1 MEHGRHYT
9 LEQATSLLPRVG
21 ELLEEMRSARAKLG
35 DREAREALTEAAPT
49 NGGGTP
55 GRTVSDGFLALRN
68 AMIELREL
76 ELVVRDLDRGLVD
89 FPALRGDQEIYL
101 CWEEGETEI
110 AFWHGPEDGFAG
122 RRRLSDG

>member
-1 MEHGRHYT
+1 MEHSRHYT
-9 LEQATSLLPRVG
+9 LEQATLLLPRVG

-55 GRTVSDGFLALRN
+55 GRTVSDGFLTLRN

-89 FPALRGDQEIYL
+89 FPSRRGDQEIYL
-101 CWEEGETEI
+101 CWEEGEQEI

-122 RRRLSDG
+122 RRPLSDG